1 MKYTPIK
8 NKLGDV
14 LAVQILDYDFE
25 SESIQD
31 VISLVRKYGVLFW
44 KKINLD
50 LDTYHSWQLKLGYH
64 PSPNIWC
71 SHKKYS
77 IFLRVTNDQVKDGQ
91 KGLFEDGELDWHSN
105 ILYTPDSEELLS
117 LYGKTLV
124 EGSKTF
130 FANSIPYWKNL
141 KKIKQQRF
149 KNLYVKI
156 NRKIERTYEKQL
168 IHTPIPKSHINI
180 IDQTRSWLDIRKSI
194 NFEKEHFHLY
204 KQPRFLKENYLR
216 LVPDHPLGIKGLY
229 FPHLRIEAI
238 TNSNKTIIP
247 DHKELY
253 EEIKN
258 DYVLSGRYIYQHE
271 WEEGDI
277 ILADQLTGIHKR
289 NNIWK
294 KYPNAKRELLRS
306 CCWYKTNERKHFDR
320 SI

>member
-64 PSPNIWC
+64 QYHDLWC
-71 SHKKYS
+71 PHEKYP
-77 IFLRVTNDQVKDGQ
+77 IFFRVTNDYVNKNQ
-91 KGLFEDGELDWHSN
+91 KGLFGNEELNWHSN

-130 FANSIPYWKNL
+130 FTNSIPYWKNL

-156 NRKIERTYEKQL
+156 TNEIQNTYEKTLAHEPLRAHQL
-168 IHTPIPKSHINI
+168 NDINK
-180 IDQTRSWLDIRKSI
+180 RRASRDIRKSI

-229 FPHLRIEAI
+229 FPYLNIESI
-238 TNSNKTIIP
+238 TDSHKKSLP